1 MNAEELFEV
10 AETEKW
16 GTHKLT
22 MYDPALWNAFVKQF
36 GGENVRIV
44 NVQDKIVDFSA
55 EFHGVTV
62 MYSDFCKNA
71 EHEIERI
78 IDGMMERSKQQ
89 AERTKSQMLYAMRY
103 KNGVEVR
110 DG

>member
-1 MNAEELFEV
+1 MNAEEF
-10 AETEKW
+10 AELARTEKW

-44 NVQDKIVDFSA
+44 NVQDKIIDFSA

-62 MYSDFCKNA
+62 MYSDFCENA
-71 EHEIERI
+71 QHEIERI
-78 IDGMMERSKQQ
+78 IDGMMERAKQQ
-89 AERTKSQMLYAMRY
+89 AELTKEQMLYALQY
-103 KNGVEVR
+103 KSGMEVR

>member
-1 MNAEELFEV
+1 MNAEELFEE

-44 NVQDKIVDFSA
+44 NVQNKIVDFSA

-62 MYSDFCKNA
+62 MYSDFCQNA

-78 IDGMMERSKQQ
+78 IDGMMERAKQQ
-89 AERTKSQMLYAMRY
+89 AEWTKAQMLYTMRY
-103 KNGVEVR
+103 KNGTEAR
-110 DG
+110 EP

>member
-78 IDGMMERSKQQ
+78 IDGMIEQAKQR
-89 AERTKSQMLYAMRY
+89 AEQTKSQMLCALQY